1 MPSPLP
7 VEITVGV
14 GARKLAIDEVTDAR
28 VAAPLRA
35 AGQDIGRKLAGIL
48 CPVHKKTAQRVRV
61 HFDKR
66 GGADLQYD
74 SCCEQLGA
82 RIGAEL
88 G

>member
-1 MPSPLP
+1 MPAALP

-14 GARKLAIDEVTDAR
+14 GSRKVPIDDVTDAR

-35 AGQDIGRKLAGIL
+35 AGQDIGRKLAGVL
-48 CPVHKKTAQRVRV
+48 CPVHQKTAQRIRV

-82 RIGAEL
+82 RIGAAL

>member
-1 MPSPLP
+1 MGAPLP

-14 GARKLAIDEVTDAR
+14 GSRRVAIDAISDAR
-28 VAAPLRA
+28 VAAPLRV
-35 AGQDIGRKLAGIL
+35 AGQDIGRKLAVIL
-48 CPVHKKTAQRVRV
+48 CPVHAKTAQRVRV

-82 RIGAEL
+82 RIGAAL
-88 G
+88 T

>member
-1 MPSPLP
+1 MPADLP

-14 GARKLAIDEVTDAR
+14 GSRRVGIDDINDPR
-28 VAAPLRA
+28 VAGPLRS
-35 AGQDIGRKLAGIL
+35 AGEDIGRKLANVL

-74 SCCEQLGA
+74 SCCEQLGT

>member
-1 MPSPLP
+1 MPVPLS

-14 GARKLAIDEVTDAR
+14 GTRRVSIDDVRDAR
-28 VAAPLRA
+28 VAAPLRT
-35 AGQDIGRKLAGIL
+35 AGQDIGRKLAGIV
-48 CPVHKKTAQRVRV
+48 CPVHQKTAQRVRV

-82 RIGAEL
+82 RIGAAL
-88 G
+88 A

>member
-1 MPSPLP
+1 MPTSLP

-14 GARKLAIDEVTDAR
+14 GSRRVAIDDISDAR
-28 VAAPLRA
+28 VAAPLRT
-35 AGQDIGRKLAGIL
+35 AGQDLGRKLAGIL
-48 CPVHKKTAQRVRV
+48 CPVHQKTAQRVRV

-82 RIGAEL
+82 QIGAAL